1 MWLTVGL
8 SIVLVIALG
17 ILWAIEHSLKDTPDR
32 K

>member
-8 SIVLVIALG
+8 SIMLMLG
-17 ILWAIEHSLKDTPDR
+17 LAFIWGANKALKDTPDR